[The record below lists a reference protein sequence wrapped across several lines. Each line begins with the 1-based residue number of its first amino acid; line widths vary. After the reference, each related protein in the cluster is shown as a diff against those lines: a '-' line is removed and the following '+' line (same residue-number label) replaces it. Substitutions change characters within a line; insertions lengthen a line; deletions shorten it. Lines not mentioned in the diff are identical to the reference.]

1 MRSRDV
7 GRRRRHRR
15 VRKKI
20 YGTAQRPR
28 LAVFRSNRY
37 IYAQVIDDQSGRTLA
52 SASSQESEMRARSL
66 TKETA
71 AHVGR
76 AVAERATEAGVQGVV
91 FDRGGFRFHGRVK
104 ALAEAA
110 RQHGLE
116 F

>member
-1 MRSRDV
+1 M
-7 GRRRRHRR
+7 
-15 VRKKI
+15 RKKI

-71 AHVGR
+71 AEVGR